1 MKLHQLI
8 RAHFEVLENEGED
21 ATWGARDPMIARLHR
36 IAPTD
41 VEYEDDTQIIHERI
55 KERLQ

>member
-1 MKLHQLI
+1 MNLRQLI

-41 VEYEDDTQIIHERI
+41 VEYEDDTQIIQSKHREV
-55 KERLQ
+55 K